1 MNIDIHTYILSLEN
15 WFFDHGITILMI
27 LVVTFFLSKMMKKIV
42 TRVINRLVP
51 RSYLKN
57 EQAERRRIDTLITII
72 GNFLK
77 FFIWIIAIFVILY
90 NVGIPIAPL
99 LTGAGILGVAFGF
112 GSQSLVKDVI
122 VGLCIIAENQFRIND
137 FISVGEYSGTVES
150 ITLRMTK
157 LRALDGT
164 LHYIPNS
171 EIKILSNKSR
181 DYALLH
187 LRFNVGYEAD
197 MDRLEKLVNSI
208 GHEMGQD
215 PDFSPHIIEPPQFLR
230 IDDFLDSS
238 LSIHIIGR
246 VQPET
251 QHRINGELRRRLKI
265 AFQEHAI
272 GTPFHTESSHNH
284 IINK

>member
-1 MNIDIHTYILSLEN
+1 MNIHLHTLISSLEN
-15 WFFDHGITILMI
+15 WFFDHGVTILSI
-27 LVVTFFLSKMMKKIV
+27 LVMTFFLSRMMKKIV

-57 EQAERRRIDTLITII
+57 EQAERRRVDTLITII

-77 FFIWIIAIFVILY
+77 FFIWIIALFMILY
-90 NVGIPIAPL
+90 NIGIPIAPL

-122 VGLCIIAENQFRIND
+122 IGLCIIAENQFRIND

-157 LRALDGT
+157 LRSLDGT

-181 DYALLH
+181 DYAILH
-187 LRFNVGYEAD
+187 LQLHVGYSTD
-197 MDRLEKLVNSI
+197 IDHLELLINTI
-208 GHEMGQD
+208 GNEMAQD
-215 PDFSPHIIEPPQFLR
+215 PNFSPNIIEPPRFLR

-238 LSIHIIGR
+238 MNIHIIGR

-251 QHRINGELRRRLKI
+251 QQRINGELRRRLKI

-272 GTPFHTESSHNH
+272 GTPFHKESSHNP
-284 IINK
+284 IVKK